1 MPRTREQRTYKDYK
15 SPPRKLIRFFE
26 QSRAQWKAKHR
37 EAKAM
42 VKRLKNRVRFLEKSK
57 AHWKRR
63 AQELEREL
71 AQLQAQERASEQVLE
86 ARKKRRLN

>member
-26 QSRAQWKAKHR
+26 QSRDGWKAKHR
-37 EAKAM
+37 EAKAT
-42 VKRLKNRVRFLEKSK
+42 VKRLKNRVHFLEKSK

-63 AQELEREL
+63 AQDLEHEL
-71 AQLQAQERASEQVLE
+71 AQLKAQERVSEQELE
-86 ARKKRRLN
+86 ARKKRHLS